1 MDWNEIHN
9 DIEMEALK
17 LLTTCADDYKSHIW
31 EAIKDDV
38 ISDVIE
44 CSGIDDGEDF
54 SQGDVALAIGRV
66 LMKRLNIEY

>member
-1 MDWNEIHN
+1 MERNEIHD

-17 LLTTCADDYKSHIW
+17 LLTNCVEDYDSYIW